1 MSGMQRWTPCVECKE
16 PVKHP
21 GVYGDC
27 CSREC
32 CGIRDAYERGRE
44 EERAEV
50 VALARL
56 RGKEGEF
63 PYGEE
68 LAWFANELENGE
80 HEVKR

>member
-1 MSGMQRWTPCVECKE
+1 MSGMQRWTLCVECKE

-44 EERAEV
+44 EERADV
-50 VALARL
+50 VATL
-56 RGKEGEF
+56 RKWAESSTRSKW
-63 PYGEE
+63 
-68 LAWFANELENGE
+68 LLNDIANELAKGE